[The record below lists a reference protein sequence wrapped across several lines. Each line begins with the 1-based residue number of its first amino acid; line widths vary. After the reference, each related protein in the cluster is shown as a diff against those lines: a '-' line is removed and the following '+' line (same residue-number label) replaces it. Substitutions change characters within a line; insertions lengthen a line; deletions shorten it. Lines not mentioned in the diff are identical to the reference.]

1 MTYLNR
7 AFEGH
12 DGGASNSVPPE
23 LMSFLVVIPIA
34 PHPTLELFSS
44 ASSIESKPGEG
55 DVAPAPA
62 PENAA
67 ATNNSNSYHHP
78 PVNSVHA
85 PQINSAHV
93 NSLKVGRRCAV
104 VHSWE
109 TTQICCPKFF

>member
-1 MTYLNR
+1 MT
-7 AFEGH
+7 G
-12 DGGASNSVPPE
+12 E
-23 LMSFLVVIPIA
+23 LMSHQNCQSWLLYQSP
-34 PHPTLELFSS
+34 PTLELLSS

-67 ATNNSNSYHHP
+67 AANNSNSYHHP

-93 NSLKVGRRCAV
+93 NSLKVGISTKMCTV
-104 VHSWE
+104 SVCDN
-109 TTQICCPKFF
+109 T